1 MSSNHKTAMTGV
13 GDHDT
18 SVAKCAVRGVPE
30 EGESPM
36 RLLR

>member
-1 MSSNHKTAMTGV
+1 MNSNHKTAMTGV
-13 GDHDT
+13 GEHNT

-30 EGESPM
+30 EGEIPM